1 MFSNLFSII
10 RNFFTNGENQ
20 DNLIKREVSFQEYKK
35 ILKKSSDLDKIEEV
49 TIEFSTTDPGEGT
62 VLMKLEKPDNYSETK
77 RITYQ
82 DKPITMRKPKFEEY
96 DRG

>member
-1 MFSNLFSII
+1 MFSNLFSKI
-10 RNFFTNGENQ
+10 RNFFKNGESR
-20 DNLIKREVSFQEYKK
+20 DNLIKREVSFQEYKN

-62 VLMKLEKPDNYSETK
+62 VLMKLEKPKNYSETK
-77 RITYQ
+77 RVTYQ
-82 DKPITMRKPKFEEY
+82 DKPFTMRKPKFEEN